1 MSPRAQRLV
10 KAVNALAVV
19 CLCWGDRVLGSPA
32 RVARMLFCFAIN
44 IAKGAHSLPLKC
56 LPSANCQRESQPQQ
70 LLHPFSSHCHPLS
83 QCLPH
88 ATALCHLTVSIFIC
102 SCLRCCSFSVSA
114 ALAVSQPLPGFAL
127 ALSRRLRPSQ
137 LGELLRGAQGRLG
150 HLALNFTRKLSN

>member
-1 MSPRAQRLV
+1 MYLQLSV
-10 KAVNALAVV
+10 SVE
-19 CLCWGDRVLGSPA
+19 GDRVLGSPT

-44 IAKGAHSLPLKC
+44 IAKGAHSPPLKC

-70 LLHPFSSHCHPLS
+70 PSPHPVSSSCHPLS

-88 ATALCHLTVSIFIC
+88 ATALCHLTVSISIC

-114 ALAVSQPLPGFAL
+114 ALAVSQPLPAFAL

-137 LGELLRGAQGRLG
+137 LEQLLRAPWPLG
-150 HLALNFTRKLSN
+150 FEFHAEIK